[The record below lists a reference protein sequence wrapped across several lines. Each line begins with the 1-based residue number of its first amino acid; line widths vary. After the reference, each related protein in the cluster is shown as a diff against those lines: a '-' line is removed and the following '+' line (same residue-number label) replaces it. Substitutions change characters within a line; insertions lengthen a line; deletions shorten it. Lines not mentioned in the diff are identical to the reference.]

1 MLAELFLDAGLPEGV
16 FNVVHGGRAVVDAFC
31 SHPGVASISFVGS
44 TGVARHVYTEACKH
58 GKRVQ
63 SAGGASA
70 PCCVGGSAS
79 REFRASAVVPAP
91 LAEVVAWWRDP
102 STYTR
107 WINRCAEARRIEVD
121 TGANANYLKF
131 DFPFPASD
139 RDVVVRARKVEESA
153 NRVVFE
159 GRNVDGLVP
168 EVSGVVRIAMLRSR
182 WEFRARGDAAT
193 EVVYRQHMDAGGR
206 LPAFILKRAAVDSPF
221 QTLRGLIRYAEANRS
236 P

>member
-1 MLAELFLDAGLPEGV
+1 MKRRTLRAAAAIFTLLALEAAAEEDDWALAKREDGV
-16 FNVVHGGRAVVDAFC
+16 E
-31 SHPGVASISFVGS
+31 
-44 TGVARHVYTEACKH
+44 VYTRDVE
-58 GKRVQ
+58 
-63 SAGGASA
+63 
-70 PCCVGGSAS
+70 GSAS

-91 LAEVVAWWRDP
+91 LAAVVAWWRDP

-139 RDVVVRARKVEESA
+139 RDVVVRAQKVEESA

-168 EVSGVVRIAMLRSR
+168 EVSGVVRIVMLRSR

>member
-1 MLAELFLDAGLPEGV
+1 MKRRTLRAAAAIFTLLALEAAAEEDDWALAKREDGV
-16 FNVVHGGRAVVDAFC
+16 E
-31 SHPGVASISFVGS
+31 
-44 TGVARHVYTEACKH
+44 VYTRDVE
-58 GKRVQ
+58 
-63 SAGGASA
+63 
-70 PCCVGGSAS
+70 GSAS

-91 LAEVVAWWRDP
+91 LATVVGWWRDP

-139 RDVVVRARKVEESA
+139 RDVVVRAQKVEESA

-168 EVSGVVRIAMLRSR
+168 EVSGVVRIVMLRSR

-221 QTLRGLIRYAEANRS
+221 QTLRGLIRYAEANHS